1 MSFQIRDIVLY
12 NVNGDIRSVS
22 LEPGKV
28 NIITGKSKTGKTAL
42 VEVIDY
48 CLGSGDCSIPQGPMR
63 QAVAWFAIR
72 LQLAEGQ
79 LFVAR
84 RVPKA
89 TEKTTSEI
97 YLEIG
102 GDVSIPPLSALRSN
116 IAFEALRPA
125 LSKAAGIG
133 ENLHVPPEGQTRLP
147 LEANI
152 RHALHYC
159 FQPQYE
165 IISPKILF
173 HNQSEDFV
181 PQAIKDTLPYFLGA
195 VTDDHIAKRNELR
208 RLSAALRQKE
218 AKLQESE
225 ALRGDGLGRA
235 VSFIAEARDV
245 GLGVSADTPPSFD
258 AAIEILRG
266 LSESTVD
273 VASDLEATAG
283 AAAELL
289 REKEALIR
297 SQRRIKEQIAAIQSL
312 AYDEQGYTR
321 EATEQVSRLRAIDMF
336 KPEDGA
342 SHKCPLCQSNV
353 TELIPPAAALRGSLQ
368 HLTQQLAIVSTGA
381 PRLES
386 AIERLRTAA
395 VEVKQ
400 KLGVNRDKLEALRG
414 TDERLDQLL
423 DQASRRAHVLG
434 RISLYLES
442 VPEAE
447 DTGGL
452 KSSIATL
459 QRGISRLKEELS
471 DEQTK
476 QTLDSFLN
484 LIGKTMS
491 EWASRLELE
500 HSSDNPLRFDLS
512 RLTIVADTLD
522 GPVPMNQMGSGEN
535 WVGHHIIGHFAFH
548 DWFTRKNRP
557 VPRFLFLDQPSQVYF
572 PAEFDPEESPN
583 EVSDSDWTAVTR
595 MFRLIFDFVDS
606 LDGKFQL
613 IITEHADLKEP
624 WYQDAVRERWR
635 RGVKLVPTEWLAGEH
650 PASEDT
656 DVTGQD

>member
-12 NVNGDIRSVS
+12 SSKGAIRTVTF
-22 LEPGKV
+22 EPGKV

-48 CLGSGDCSIPQGPMR
+48 CLGSSECSIPQGPMR
-63 QAVAWFAIR
+63 QGVAWFGIR

-102 GDVSIPPLSALRSN
+102 GEVSIPPLSSLRGN
-116 IAFEALRPA
+116 INFEALRPT

-133 ENLHVPPEGQTRLP
+133 ENLHVPAEGQTRLP

-181 PQAIKDTLPYFLGA
+181 PQAIKDSLPYFLGA

-208 RLSAALRQKE
+208 RLSAAMRQKE
-218 AKLQESE
+218 AKLAEVES
-225 ALRGDGLGRA
+225 LKGDGLGRA
-235 VSFIAEARDV
+235 LSFIAEARDV
-245 GLGVSADTPPSFD
+245 GLITSTEGSQNYEAVIAS
-258 AAIEILRG
+258 LRG
-266 LSESTVD
+266 LSETTVD
-273 VASDLEATAG
+273 VAADLDGTGG

-289 REKEALIR
+289 REKESLIR
-297 SQRRIKEQIAAIQSL
+297 TQRRIKEQIAAIQSL
-312 AYDEQGYTR
+312 AYDEQGFAR
-321 EATEQVSRLRAIDMF
+321 EATEQVSRLKSIDMF
-336 KPEDGA
+336 KSNNDT
-342 SHKCPLCQSNV
+342 SHKCPLCQSDT
-353 TELIPPAAALRGSLQ
+353 TELMPKAEALRASLE
-368 HLTQQLAIVSTGA
+368 HMSQQLAIVSTGA
-381 PRLES
+381 PRLEG
-386 AIERLRTAA
+386 AIERLRTVAS
-395 VEVKQ
+395 EVRQ
-400 KLGVNRDKLEALRG
+400 KLIANRDKLEAHRG
-414 TDERLDQLL
+414 SDELLDQLL

-434 RISLYLES
+434 RISLYLET
-442 VPEAE
+442 VPESE
-447 DTGGL
+447 DAGSL
-452 KSSIATL
+452 KASIATL
-459 QRGISRLKEELS
+459 QRSIDRLKEGLS
-471 DEQTK
+471 DEQTR

-484 LIGKTMS
+484 LIGKKMS
-491 EWASRLELE
+491 DWASQLELE
-500 HSSDNPLRFDLS
+500 HSSNNPLRFDLS

-535 WVGHHIIGHFAFH
+535 WVGHHVIAHFAFH

-572 PAEFDPEESPN
+572 PADFDPEESPN
-583 EVSDSDWTAVTR
+583 ELSDSDWLPVTR
-595 MFRLIFDFVDS
+595 MFKFMFDFVDS

-624 WYQDAVRERWR
+624 WYQSAITERWR
-635 RGVKLVPTEWLAGEH
+635 KGVKLVPVDWLSGETST
-650 PASEDT
+650 PEEA
-656 DVTGQD
+656 V

>member
-12 NVNGDIRSVS
+12 NAKGDIRTVS

-48 CLGSGDCSIPQGPMR
+48 CLGSGECSIPQGPMR
-63 QAVAWFAIR
+63 QGVAWFGLR

-89 TEKTTSEI
+89 AEKATSEI

-102 GDVSIPPLSALRSN
+102 GEVSIPQLSALRSN
-116 IAFEALRPA
+116 ISFEALRPT
-125 LSKAAGIG
+125 LSRAAGIG
-133 ENLHVPPEGQTRLP
+133 ENLHVPAEGQTRLP

-152 RHALHYC
+152 RHALHFC

-165 IISPKILF
+165 IISPKFLF

-181 PQAIKDTLPYFLGA
+181 PQAIRDSLPYFLGA

-218 AKLQESE
+218 AKLLETE
-225 ALRGDGLGRA
+225 ALKGDGLGRA
-235 VSFIAEARDV
+235 ISFIAEARDV
-245 GLGVSADTPPSFD
+245 GLITSTDSPQSFD
-258 AAIEILRG
+258 AAIASLRG
-266 LSESTVD
+266 LSETTVD
-273 VASDLEATAG
+273 VAGELDETG
-283 AAAELL
+283 GTAAELL
-289 REKEALIR
+289 REKESLIR

-312 AYDEQGYTR
+312 AYDEQGYAR
-321 EATEQVSRLRAIDMF
+321 EASEQVSRLRSIDMF
-336 KPEDGA
+336 KSRDAA
-342 SHKCPLCQSNV
+342 SHRCPLCQSDV
-353 TELIPPAAALRGSLQ
+353 SELIPPAAALQSSLE
-368 HLTQQLAIVSTGA
+368 HLSQQLAIVSTGA
-381 PRLES
+381 PRLEG
-386 AIERLRTAA
+386 ALERLRTAA
-395 VEVKQ
+395 AEVRQ
-400 KLGVNRDKLEALRG
+400 KLSVNRDKLEALRG
-414 TDERLDQLL
+414 SDERLDQLL

-442 VPEAE
+442 VPESE
-447 DTGGL
+447 DAGSL
-452 KSSIATL
+452 KASIANL
-459 QRGISRLKEELS
+459 QRTIDRLKEELS
-471 DEQTK
+471 DEQTR

-484 LIGKTMS
+484 LIGKKMS
-491 EWASRLELE
+491 EWASRFELE

-512 RLTIVADTLD
+512 RLTIVADTLN

-535 WVGHHIIGHFAFH
+535 WVGHHLIAHFAFH

-572 PAEFDPEESPN
+572 PADFDPEESPN
-583 EVSDSDWTAVTR
+583 EVSDSDWIPVTR
-595 MFRLIFDFVDS
+595 MFRLIFDFVES
-606 LDGKFQL
+606 LEGKFQL
-613 IITEHADLKEP
+613 IITEHAELNEP
-624 WYQDAVRERWR
+624 WYKAAVAERWR
-635 RGVKLVPTEWLAGEH
+635 KGVKLVPAEWL
-650 PASEDT
+650 SEATPST
-656 DVTGQD
+656 DEDG